1 MAASTALS
9 PDVRLTVW
17 AISAA
22 LYLAGIAFVYA
33 EIPGE
38 LESAVAVTDSLI
50 ERFGLFVI
58 IVLGDTV
65 TGVVSG
71 LTSDPT
77 DARKLVVGLVCVLVG
92 FGAWW
97 TYFDF
102 VGHHPPRNIRTSVV
116 TWLVGHLPIGAAI
129 AAMGATMP
137 VLVTHAREHRTA
149 AAPAWM
155 MCVSA
160 AVVLTFHRRADDHPP
175 GLAVRPD
182 AVASARSHQ
191 SRRSRSRD
199 LHRPDQTLPAGLVHP
214 LGADIQR
221 PVDICGSAASYPRRR
236 ERPRRPAVAW
246 GRCCGGP
253 VVGLVRRH
261 EHPPDRVIATG
272 VMRQRV
278 TTRSPTLAGWCPFRA
293 GVGRDAGQPLLDDGR
308 TEARLVT
315 RAHNERRG

>member
-160 AVVLTFHRRADDHPP
+160 AVVLTFTVVLMITLRDWQFAPTLSRPLGLANLAAAAVAICIGLIRPSPLVLCILLVLTFSGPWIFAVARRAILVDANDL
-175 GLAVRPD
+175 GDRP
-182 AVASARSHQ
+182 
-191 SRRSRSRD
+191 
-199 LHRPDQTLPAGLVHP
+199 
-214 LGADIQR
+214 
-221 PVDICGSAASYPRRR
+221 
-236 ERPRRPAVAW
+236 
-246 GRCCGGP
+246 
-253 VVGLVRRH
+253 
-261 EHPPDRVIATG
+261 
-272 VMRQRV
+272 
-278 TTRSPTLAGWCPFRA
+278 
-293 GVGRDAGQPLLDDGR
+293 
-308 TEARLVT
+308 
-315 RAHNERRG
+315 